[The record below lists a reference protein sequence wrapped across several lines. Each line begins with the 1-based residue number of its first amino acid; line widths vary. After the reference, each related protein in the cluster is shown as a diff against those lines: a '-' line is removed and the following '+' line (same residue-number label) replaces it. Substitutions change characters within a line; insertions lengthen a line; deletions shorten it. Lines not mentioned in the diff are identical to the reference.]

1 MNTLSDDG
9 RWIGDDFLAELASQ
23 SVQNAVLG
31 FQDPRLVLSHPVS
44 TKWRP
49 LTITRQKSVASFR
62 ARALLATKPPR
73 RAAMRR

>member
-31 FQDPRLVLSHPVS
+31 FQDL
-44 TKWRP
+44 
-49 LTITRQKSVASFR
+49 ASY
-62 ARALLATKPPR
+62 
-73 RAAMRR
+73 